1 MVNTMNV
8 IETRFMETGLNI
20 ILKNKIQFHLKVKK
34 NESVYVDEVQHVMEE
49 EDEGE
54 EYNVDECDM
63 NEEDKLQKTIEY
75 GSTVKDGDYVIV
87 SWNQRQYI
95 CKVWYI
101 NQLESKATCKFM
113 RRDFSYIHDKNLKFQ
128 WPYVDDFRDVED
140 CEQNVLATVLNYE
153 LNRRGG
159 FLIDSCIKEV
169 FKHLN

>member
-1 MVNTMNV
+1 
-8 IETRFMETGLNI
+8 METGLNI

-95 CKVWYI
+95 CKVWCI

-140 CEQNVLATVLNYE
+140 CEQNVLATVLDYE